1 MISASPFSLGDLPLP
16 KKAEHSG
23 KAAQND
29 FFVST
34 LGNPFWDWAVTAK
47 FYAALHYVEA
57 YLATKNPTVHSR
69 NHSVR
74 DSNIQA
80 DPLLRTL
87 YVDYREL
94 ESECHDARYDASLTF
109 SQADVNRLERNLEN
123 IRKVIKP
130 LIA

>member
-1 MISASPFSLGDLPLP
+1 VSLPT
-16 KKAEHSG
+16 KADHCG

-34 LGNPFWDWAVTAK
+34 IGNPFWDWAVTGK

-57 YLATKNPTVHSR
+57 FLATKNPAVHSR
-69 NHSVR
+69 NHALR
-74 DSNIQA
+74 DSNIQS
-80 DPLLRTL
+80 DPVLRAL

-109 SQADVNRLERNLEN
+109 SQQDVERLERNLDR
-123 IRKVIKP
+123 IRKTLAP

>member
-1 MISASPFSLGDLPLP
+1 MPS
-16 KKAEHSG
+16 KAAHCG

-29 FFVST
+29 HFVST
-34 LGNPFWDWAVTAK
+34 LGNPFWDWAVTGK

-57 YLATKNPTVHSR
+57 YLATKRPPVHSR
-69 NHSVR
+69 NHAVR
-74 DSNIQA
+74 DSNIHEDKVLNA
-80 DPLLRTL
+80 V

-109 SQADVNRLERNLEN
+109 SQGDVERLEKNLDR
-123 IRKVIKP
+123 IRKLVGP

>member
-1 MISASPFSLGDLPLP
+1 MPT
-16 KKAEHSG
+16 KAEHRD

-29 FFVST
+29 FFVTT
-34 LGNPFWDWAVTAK
+34 LSNPFWDWAVTGK

-57 YLATKNPTVHSR
+57 YLAIKNVHSR
-69 NHSVR
+69 NHAVR
-74 DSNIQA
+74 NSNIQG

-109 SQADVNRLERNLEN
+109 TQSDVQRLERNLDK
-123 IRKVIKP
+123 IRNVLQP

>member
-1 MISASPFSLGDLPLP
+1 MP

-23 KAAQND
+23 KAAQNE

-34 LGNPFWDWAVTAK
+34 LGNPFWDWAVTGK

-57 YLATKNPTVHSR
+57 YLATRNPAIHSR
-69 NHSVR
+69 NHAVR

-80 DPLLRTL
+80 DSVLKTL

-109 SQADVNRLERNLEN
+109 SQGDVERLERNLDR
-123 IRKVIKP
+123 IRKVLQP